1 VTATDRNFGM
11 MYQTEADGI
20 SFPVAN
26 FGGNAINTT
35 AENYVNGCKMD
46 IKLVSAH
53 QKIVNES

>member
-11 MYQTEADGI
+11 MYQTESDGI

-35 AENYVNGCKMD
+35 AENYVNDGYKISYRASKDCK
-46 IKLVSAH
+46 
-53 QKIVNES
+53 